1 MQREAV
7 TVMASYSDGGN
18 SSGMIFITVTVVRVR
33 VTVILKELFFRMAEQ
48 LRYFLS
54 EMLHD

>member
-1 MQREAV
+1 V